1 MTISTRSIVV
11 AGALI
16 AISAVLSLTG
26 LGYFPVP
33 NVTASATIL
42 HVPPIIGAVLEGP
55 AVGMLVGL
63 VFGVDSLVKF
73 ASVVLSAPA
82 YAAAPLWQGWLAAI
96 VIILACCLAGLSSA
110 ASRQPDRG
118 PCRSRC
124 GRLAG
129 QFCVGAR
136 VCHRA
141 AGLFSRCADRR
152 HPADCLRSGA
162 VSGYHSGCSGSLAPP
177 GQRARRIVG
186 LSRARCLKPSWSAL
200 PENGRAGRRQ
210 PQAVPAT
217 HCALPR
223 RPGRAGCLGAPRA
236 APD

>member
-96 VIILACCLAGLSSA
+96 VIILLPRLLIGPAAWLVYRALRRGSPIVALA
-110 ASRQPDRG
+110 
-118 PCRSRC
+118 
-124 GRLAG
+124 
-129 QFCVGAR
+129 
-136 VCHRA
+136 A
-141 AGLFSRCADRR
+141 AGVA
-152 HPADCLRSGA
+152 
-162 VSGYHSGCSGSLAPP
+162 GSLAHSVLVLGFAIGLQVFSVDVLIGVIP
-177 GQRARRIVG
+177 QIVFEAV
-186 LSRARCLKPSWSAL
+186 LSAVITVAVVAAWHRLGS
-200 PENGRAGRRQ
+200 GRGGSS
-210 PQAVPAT
+210 V
-217 HCALPR
+217 
-223 RPGRAGCLGAPRA
+223 
-236 APD
+236 